1 MRLKNPRR
9 ASTYA
14 MVAKAAAAPITKKNA
29 GGASQTPRAKPGV
42 GRSTDSVGAG
52 GGTATRADE
61 EDALGAG
68 T

>member
-1 MRLKNPRR
+1 
-9 ASTYA
+9 